1 MYPFSR
7 IIFLT
12 LGSCIL
18 FLMVFLGAVLHFDL
32 LPFEHFV
39 KDITQFVFIGYTIPE
54 ILGMGK
60 VASYTELTFALKL
73 VWVIGGL
80 FASLYL
86 MAISFLGSTRLQFK
100 ALSFGISIP
109 LFLLLFQFWTSF
121 VNDDRILLRGDKMA
135 LFSFTLIIYLIS
147 VFLMWYGLH
156 VRRVK
161 PVQELR
167 SSINPI
173 RLHAIQSSI
182 PSAEELSL
190 EASDKQAPAK
200 TDDAGGGEREEEPDQ
215 LTEEG
220 EEDPAEKDSR
230 KEAVSGNLEEDIS
243 KTGEVDGEKLEHP
256 EPLIEDQDLAENT
269 PVTDL
274 MDEADSAPAKP
285 GNGEAPVTE
294 PPPSA
299 S

>member
-1 MYPFSR
+1 
-7 IIFLT
+7 
-12 LGSCIL
+12 
-18 FLMVFLGAVLHFDL
+18 MVFLGAVLHFDL

-200 TDDAGGGEREEEPDQ
+200 TDDAGEGEREEEPDQ